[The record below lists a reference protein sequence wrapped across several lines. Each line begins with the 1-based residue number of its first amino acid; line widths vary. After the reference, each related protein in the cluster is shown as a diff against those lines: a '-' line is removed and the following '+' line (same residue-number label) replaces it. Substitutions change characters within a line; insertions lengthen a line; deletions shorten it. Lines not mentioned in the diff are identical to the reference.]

1 LFYRDARRRGEV
13 KDNFISILRNI
24 GGENRARMRNRL
36 LEIMPDLDARIEAI
50 LTTQKL
56 AKEYT
61 TPSKFTKKV

>member
-56 AKEYT
+56 AKAYT